1 MRNVKL
7 PSGFVKVER
16 SEEEKRRSFAV
27 NDAFIESF
35 KKKITSDNITNIIVN
50 ACKRSKGKR

>member
-16 SEEEKRRSFAV
+16 SEEEKQRSFSV
-27 NDAFIESF
+27 NDEFEKDIRRR
-35 KKKITSDNITNIIVN
+35 ITDAIADALIKAS
-50 ACKRSKGKR
+50 KRSRER